1 MQDLANDMDVLGF
14 LITGGKYDRFISVVG
29 RLKDHCVTLEVYGL
43 DRCFIIDEYDTDVA
57 VIEIILTVNIE
68 KIAREYSG
76 ILHGISDYF
85 QIETVTMGC
94 VIGDDVLKPSVLL
107 IGQDRGATSDCS
119 QNRDLRIE
127 MKRKVGVHQ
136 FINAD
141 VEEIRQS
148 GNYGIGRYS

>member
-14 LITGGKYDRFISVVG
+14 LITGGKYDRFISIVG

-57 VIEIILTVNIE
+57 VVEIILTVNIE

-85 QIETVTMGC
+85 QIETVAMGSI
-94 VIGDDVLKPSVLL
+94 IGDYMLKSSVFLVC
-107 IGQDRGATSDCS
+107 QDRGAASDRS
-119 QNRDLRIE
+119 QNRDLSIE
-127 MKRKVGVHQ
+127 VKGKVIIHKL
-136 FINAD
+136 INAD
-141 VEEIRQS
+141 VEEISQP
-148 GNYGIGRYS
+148 GDY